1 MLNIVIF
8 GAPGAGKGTQSEL
21 IEKRYNL
28 VHLSTGDILRA
39 EIKNGSELGKQ
50 VDAIISKGQLVSDEL
65 IIAMLEQE
73 ISRHA
78 DANGFIFD
86 GFPRTQV
93 QACALD
99 DMLAK
104 HGEKVNIMLAL
115 SVEHE
120 ELIKRLLNRGATSG
134 RADDN
139 LETIRQRI
147 SIYEEQTAPVMNY
160 YKAKNIFAAISND
173 TTVEECFERV
183 CKAVDA
189 VNK

>member
-115 SVEHE
+115 SVERE

>member
-1 MLNIVIF
+1 MLNIVMF

-28 VHLSTGDILRA
+28 IHLSTGDILRA

-50 VDAIISKGQLVSDEL
+50 VEAVISKGQLVSDEL
-65 IIAMLEQE
+65 IIALLEQE

-93 QACALD
+93 QASALD
-99 DMLAK
+99 EMLAK
-104 HGEKVNIMLAL
+104 HGEKVSIMLAL
-115 SVEHE
+115 SVEE
-120 ELIKRLLNRGATSG
+120 NELIKRLLNRGATSG

-139 LETIRQRI
+139 LETIRKRI
-147 SIYEEQTAPVMNY
+147 TVYNEQTAPVMKY
-160 YKAKNIFAAISND
+160 YEQKGLLRAISND
-173 TTVEECFERV
+173 TTVEECFAQV
-183 CKAVDA
+183 CKAIDA
-189 VNK
+189 AKA

>member
-21 IEKRYNL
+21 IEKRYDL

-39 EIKNGSELGKQ
+39 EIKNGSPLGKQ
-50 VDAIISKGQLVSDEL
+50 VETVIAGGNLVSDGL
-65 IIAMLEQE
+65 IIALLEQE
-73 ISRHA
+73 ISRHQEA
-78 DANGFIFD
+78 KGFIFD

-93 QACALD
+93 QAGALD
-99 DMLAK
+99 EMLAK
-104 HGEKVNIMLAL
+104 HGEKVSIMLAL
-115 SVEHE
+115 SVERE

-139 LETIRQRI
+139 IDTIKQRI
-147 SIYEEQTAPVMNY
+147 SVYEAQTAPVMEY

-173 TTVEECFERV
+173 TTVDECFERV
-183 CKAVDA
+183 CKAIES

>member
-1 MLNIVIF
+1 MF

-28 VHLSTGDILRA
+28 IHLSTGDILRA

-50 VDAIISKGQLVSDEL
+50 VEAVISKGQLVSDEL
-65 IIAMLEQE
+65 IIALLEQE

-93 QACALD
+93 QAGALD
-99 DMLAK
+99 EMLAK
-104 HGEKVNIMLAL
+104 HGEKVSIMLAL
-115 SVEHE
+115 SVEE
-120 ELIKRLLNRGATSG
+120 NELIKRLLNRGATSG

-139 LETIRQRI
+139 LETIRKRI
-147 SIYEEQTAPVMNY
+147 TVYNEQTAPVMKY
-160 YKAKNIFAAISND
+160 YEQKGLLRAISND
-173 TTVEECFERV
+173 TTVEECFAQV
-183 CKAVDA
+183 CKAIDA
-189 VNK
+189 AKA

>member
-1 MLNIVIF
+1 MLNIVMF

-28 VHLSTGDILRA
+28 IHLSTGDILRA

-50 VDAIISKGQLVSDEL
+50 VEAVISKGQLVSDEL
-65 IIAMLEQE
+65 IIALLEQE

-93 QACALD
+93 QAGALD
-99 DMLAK
+99 EMLAK
-104 HGEKVNIMLAL
+104 HGEKVSIMLAL
-115 SVEHE
+115 SVEE
-120 ELIKRLLNRGATSG
+120 NELIKRLLNRGATSG

-139 LETIRQRI
+139 LETIRKRI
-147 SIYEEQTAPVMNY
+147 TVYNEQTAPVMKY
-160 YKAKNIFAAISND
+160 YEQKGLLRAISND
-173 TTVEECFERV
+173 TTVEECFAQV
-183 CKAVDA
+183 CKAIDA
-189 VNK
+189 AKA